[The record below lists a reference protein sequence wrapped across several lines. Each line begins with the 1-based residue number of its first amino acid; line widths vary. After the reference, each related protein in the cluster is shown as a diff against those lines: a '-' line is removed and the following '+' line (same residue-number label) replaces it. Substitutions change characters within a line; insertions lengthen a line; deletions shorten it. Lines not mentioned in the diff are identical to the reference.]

1 MKANLDKVIRGL
13 EKIDKSRTEN
23 VVINGVTNDSRKVKK
38 GHLFVAI
45 RGESFDGHEYVNMAI
60 QKGAVAIVV
69 DLDFNQE
76 LSPDV
81 AVLKCENT
89 RIAYSKICSNWFERP
104 SEKPM
109 IIGVTGTNGKTSVT
123 SLLYSLFKGMGYKVG
138 LISTVEILIGDERV
152 DAQMTTPDA
161 YVLHDYFSQMS
172 EAGCSYVF
180 MEVSS
185 HALHQFRV
193 RDVDFD
199 VAVFTNISHDHLDY
213 HETFKNYIAA
223 KKLLFDGLRKDAV
236 AIVNIDDNNGD
247 VMTQNTDAKILTYGL
262 RSYADYKAKVLSSG
276 AEGML
281 VSINDVQFYTRL
293 VGRFNVYNL
302 TAVYSVAEQL
312 LDVDQMMM
320 FESLS
325 AVSPPKGRM
334 ELVHQKPY
342 VIVDYAHTPDA
353 LDNVL
358 KSVRADYKS
367 KILVVVGCG
376 GDRDRAKRPVMAM
389 IAVRNSDYV
398 VLTSDNP
405 RSEDPQG
412 IIDDMVDGVELSEKH
427 KVLTMTDRAMAI
439 KTAIMLAGSEDV
451 VIIAGKGHETYQ
463 EIKGEKHYFSD
474 QETVKNILFKDI

>member
-1 MKANLDKVIRGL
+1 M
-13 EKIDKSRTEN
+13 
-23 VVINGVTNDSRKVKK
+23 
-38 GHLFVAI
+38 
-45 RGESFDGHEYVNMAI
+45 
-60 QKGAVAIVV
+60 AIVV

-138 LISTVEILIGDERV
+138 LISTVEILIGDEHV

-161 YVLHDYFSQMS
+161 YVLQDYFRRMS
-172 EAGCSYVF
+172 DAGCSYVF

-185 HALHQFRV
+185 HALHQYRV
-193 RDVDFD
+193 QDVNFD
-199 VAVFTNISHDHLDY
+199 VAVFTNITHDHLDY
-213 HETFKNYIAA
+213 HETFKNYISA
-223 KKLLFDGLRKDAV
+223 KKMLFDGLSNDAV
-236 AIVNIDDNNGD
+236 AIINIDDINGTI
-247 VMTQNTDAKILTYGL
+247 MTQSTDAKVLTYGL
-262 RSYADYKAKVLSSG
+262 RSFADYKAKVLSSG
-276 AEGML
+276 TEGML
-281 VSINDVQFYTRL
+281 VSLNDVQFYTRL

-302 TAVYSVAEQL
+302 TAVYGVVEQL
-312 LDVDQMMM
+312 LDVDQMEL

-325 AVSPPKGRM
+325 AITPPKGRM
-334 ELVHQKPY
+334 ELVHQQPC

-358 KSVRADYKS
+358 KSVRADYKG
-367 KILVVVGCG
+367 KTIVVVGCG
-376 GDRDRAKRPVMAM
+376 GDRDKTKRPLMAQ
-389 IAVRNSDYV
+389 IAVLHSDYV

-405 RSEDPQG
+405 RSEDPQS
-412 IIDDMVDGVELSEKH
+412 IIDDMIEGVAVSDRSKLLS
-427 KVLTMTDRAMAI
+427 MTDRSMAI
-439 KTAIMLAGSEDV
+439 KTAIVLAGREDV

-463 EIKGEKHYFSD
+463 EIGGVKHYFSD
-474 QETVKNILFKDI
+474 QETVKDILSKDI

>member
-1 MKANLDKVIRGL
+1 MGSEMCIR
-13 EKIDKSRTEN
+13 DR
-23 VVINGVTNDSRKVKK
+23 
-38 GHLFVAI
+38 
-45 RGESFDGHEYVNMAI
+45 
-60 QKGAVAIVV
+60 
-69 DLDFNQE
+69 
-76 LSPDV
+76 
-81 AVLKCENT
+81 
-89 RIAYSKICSNWFERP
+89 
-104 SEKPM
+104 
-109 IIGVTGTNGKTSVT
+109 
-123 SLLYSLFKGMGYKVG
+123 
-138 LISTVEILIGDERV
+138 
-152 DAQMTTPDA
+152 
-161 YVLHDYFSQMS
+161 
-172 EAGCSYVF
+172 
-180 MEVSS
+180 
-185 HALHQFRV
+185 FRV

-262 RSYADYKAKVLSSG
+262 RSYANYKAKVLSSG

-376 GDRDRAKRPVMAM
+376 GDRDRAKRPVMAK

-412 IIDDMVDGVELSEKH
+412 IIDDMVIGVELSEKH
-427 KVLTMTDRAMAI
+427 KVLTMADRAMAI

>member
-1 MKANLDKVIRGL
+1 VKAYLDKVIREL
-13 EKIDKSRTEN
+13 EKIDKSRTED
-23 VVINGVTNDSRKVKK
+23 VVINGVTNDSRKVEK

-45 RGESFDGHEYVNMAI
+45 RGETFDGHKYVNMAI
-60 QKGAVAIVV
+60 ERGAVAVVV
-69 DLDFNQE
+69 DRDFNQE
-76 LSPDV
+76 LPQSV

-104 SEKPM
+104 SEKL
-109 IIGVTGTNGKTSVT
+109 ILIGVTGTNGKTSVT

-152 DAQMTTPDA
+152 NAQMTTPDA

-185 HALHQFRV
+185 HALHQYRV

-213 HETFKNYIAA
+213 HETFKNYISA
-223 KKLLFDGLRKDAV
+223 KKLLFDNLRSDAV
-236 AIVNIDDNNGD
+236 AIVNVDDSNGQ
-247 VMTQNTDAKILTYGL
+247 VMVQNTRAKVLTYGL
-262 RSYADYKAKVLSSG
+262 RSYADYKSKVLSSG
-276 AEGML
+276 ADGML
-281 VSINDVQFYTRL
+281 VSLNDVQFYTRL

-302 TAVYSVAEQL
+302 TAVYGVVEQL
-312 LDVDQMMM
+312 LDVDEMEV

-325 AVSPPKGRM
+325 AIMPPKGRM

-376 GDRDRAKRPVMAM
+376 GDRDKTKRPVMAQ
-389 IAVRNSDYV
+389 IAAVNSDYV

-405 RSEDPQG
+405 RTEEPQS
-412 IIDDMVDGVELSEKH
+412 IIDDMVVGVDLADKH

-439 KTAIMLAGSEDV
+439 KTAIMLAGKDDV

-463 EIKGEKHYFSD
+463 EIEGVKHYFSD

>member
-138 LISTVEILIGDERV
+138 LISTVEILIGDEHV

-376 GDRDRAKRPVMAM
+376 GDRDRAKRPVMAK

>member
-138 LISTVEILIGDERV
+138 LISTVEILIGDEHV

>member
-109 IIGVTGTNGKTSVT
+109 IIGVTGTNGKTSVA

-325 AVSPPKGRM
+325 AVAPPKGRM

-376 GDRDRAKRPVMAM
+376 GDRDRAKRPVMAK

>member
-23 VVINGVTNDSRKVKK
+23 VVINGITNDSRKVKK

-60 QKGAVAIVV
+60 QEGAVAVVV

-76 LSPDV
+76 LSPSV

-109 IIGVTGTNGKTSVT
+109 IVGVTGTNGKTSVT

-172 EAGCSYVF
+172 EAGCSHVF

-185 HALHQFRV
+185 HALHQYRV

-223 KKLLFDGLRKDAV
+223 KKLLFDGLRNDAV
-236 AIVNIDDNNGD
+236 AIVNIDDSNGR
-247 VMTQNTDAKILTYGL
+247 VIVQNSDAKILTYGL

-276 AEGML
+276 AEGME
-281 VSINDVQFYTRL
+281 VSINDVHFYTRL

-302 TAVYSVAEQL
+302 TAVYGVTEQL
-312 LDVDQMMM
+312 LDIDQMEM

-358 KSVRADYKS
+358 KSVKSDYKS
-367 KILVVVGCG
+367 KIIVVVGCG
-376 GDRDRAKRPVMAM
+376 GDRDRTKRPLMAK
-389 IAVRNSDYV
+389 IASLYCDYV

-405 RSEDPQG
+405 RSEDPQV
-412 IIDDMVDGVELSEKH
+412 IIDEMIEGVAIEDKS
-427 KVLTMTDRAMAI
+427 KVLSMTDRAMAI
-439 KTAIMLAGSEDV
+439 KTAIMLAGQEDV

-463 EIKGEKHYFSD
+463 EIGGVKHYFSD

>member
-1 MKANLDKVIRGL
+1 MKANLDTVIRGL

-23 VVINGVTNDSRKVKK
+23 VVINGITNDSRKVEK

-45 RGESFDGHEYVNMAI
+45 RGESFDGHKYVNMAI
-60 QKGAVAIVV
+60 QKGAVAVVV

-76 LSPDV
+76 LPQSV

-89 RIAYSKICSNWFERP
+89 RIAYSKMCSNWFERP
-104 SEKPM
+104 SEKLI

-161 YVLHDYFSQMS
+161 YVLQDCFSRMS

-185 HALHQFRV
+185 HALHQYRV
-193 RDVDFD
+193 QDVDFD
-199 VAVFTNISHDHLDY
+199 VAVFTNITHDHLDY
-213 HETFKNYIAA
+213 HETFKNYISA
-223 KKLLFDGLRKDAV
+223 KKMLFDELSNDAV
-236 AIVNIDDNNGD
+236 AIINIDDSNGA
-247 VMTQNTDAKILTYGL
+247 VMTQNTDAKVLTYGL
-262 RSYADYKAKVLSSG
+262 RSFADYKAKVLSSG
-276 AEGML
+276 TEGML
-281 VSINDVQFYTRL
+281 VSLNDVQFYTRL

-302 TAVYSVAEQL
+302 TAVYSVVEQL
-312 LDVDQMMM
+312 LEVDQMEL

-325 AVSPPKGRM
+325 AIRPPKGRM
-334 ELVHQKPY
+334 ELVHQEPY

-358 KSVRADYKS
+358 NAVKTDYRGKT
-367 KILVVVGCG
+367 IVVIGCG
-376 GDRDRAKRPVMAM
+376 GDRDRTKRPLMAQ
-389 IAVRNSDYV
+389 IAVSHSDYV

-405 RSEDPQG
+405 RSEDAQS
-412 IIDDMVDGVELSEKH
+412 IIDDMIEGISESDKSKLLS
-427 KVLTMTDRAMAI
+427 MTDRSMAI
-439 KTAIMLAGSEDV
+439 KTAIMLAGRDDV

-463 EIKGEKHYFSD
+463 EIGGVKHYFSD
-474 QETVKNILFKDI
+474 QETVKDILSKDI

>member
-1 MKANLDKVIRGL
+1 MKANLDTVIRGL

-123 SLLYSLFKGMGYKVG
+123 SLLYSLFKGMGYEVG
-138 LISTVEILIGDERV
+138 LISTVEILIGDEHV

-236 AIVNIDDNNGD
+236 AIVNVDDSNGV

-412 IIDDMVDGVELSEKH
+412 IIDDMVDGVELSEKQ

>member
-138 LISTVEILIGDERV
+138 LISTVEILIGDEHV

-185 HALHQFRV
+185 HALHQYRV

>member
-109 IIGVTGTNGKTSVT
+109 IIGVTGTNGKTSVA

-138 LISTVEILIGDERV
+138 LISTVEILIGDEHV

-376 GDRDRAKRPVMAM
+376 GDRDRAKRPVMAK

>member
-109 IIGVTGTNGKTSVT
+109 IIGVTGTNGKTSVA

>member
-1 MKANLDKVIRGL
+1 
-13 EKIDKSRTEN
+13 
-23 VVINGVTNDSRKVKK
+23 
-38 GHLFVAI
+38 
-45 RGESFDGHEYVNMAI
+45 
-60 QKGAVAIVV
+60 
-69 DLDFNQE
+69 
-76 LSPDV
+76 
-81 AVLKCENT
+81 
-89 RIAYSKICSNWFERP
+89 
-104 SEKPM
+104 
-109 IIGVTGTNGKTSVT
+109 
-123 SLLYSLFKGMGYKVG
+123 MGYKVG

-185 HALHQFRV
+185 HALHQYRV

-213 HETFKNYIAA
+213 HETFKNYISA
-223 KKLLFDGLRKDAV
+223 KKLLFDNLRSDAV
-236 AIVNIDDNNGD
+236 AIVNVDDSNGQ
-247 VMTQNTDAKILTYGL
+247 VMVQNTRAKVLTYGL
-262 RSYADYKAKVLSSG
+262 RSYADYKSKVLSSG
-276 AEGML
+276 ADGML
-281 VSINDVQFYTRL
+281 VSLNDVQFYTRL

-302 TAVYSVAEQL
+302 TAVYGVVEQL
-312 LDVDQMMM
+312 LDVDEMEV

-325 AVSPPKGRM
+325 AIMPPKGRM

-376 GDRDRAKRPVMAM
+376 GDRDKTKRPVMAQ
-389 IAVRNSDYV
+389 IAAVNSDYV

-405 RSEDPQG
+405 RTEEPQS
-412 IIDDMVDGVELSEKH
+412 IIDDMVVGVDLADKH

-439 KTAIMLAGSEDV
+439 KTAIMLAGKDDV

-463 EIKGEKHYFSD
+463 EIEGVKHYFSD

>member
-1 MKANLDKVIRGL
+1 MKANLDTVIRGL
-13 EKIDKSRTEN
+13 EKVDKSRTKN

-138 LISTVEILIGDERV
+138 LISTVEILIGDEHV

-185 HALHQFRV
+185 HALHQYRV

-236 AIVNIDDNNGD
+236 AIVNIDDSNGD
-247 VMTQNTDAKILTYGL
+247 VMTQNTDAKILTCGL

-376 GDRDRAKRPVMAM
+376 GDRDRAKRPVMAK

-412 IIDDMVDGVELSEKH
+412 IIDDMVIGVELSEKH
-427 KVLTMTDRAMAI
+427 KVLTMADRAMAI

>member
-1 MKANLDKVIRGL
+1 MKANLDTVIRGL
-13 EKIDKSRTEN
+13 EKVDKSRTEN

-109 IIGVTGTNGKTSVT
+109 IIGVTGTNGKTSVA

-185 HALHQFRV
+185 HALHQYRV

-223 KKLLFDGLRKDAV
+223 KKLLFDGLRNDAV
-236 AIVNIDDNNGD
+236 AIVNVDDSNGV

-376 GDRDRAKRPVMAM
+376 GDRDRAKRPVMAK